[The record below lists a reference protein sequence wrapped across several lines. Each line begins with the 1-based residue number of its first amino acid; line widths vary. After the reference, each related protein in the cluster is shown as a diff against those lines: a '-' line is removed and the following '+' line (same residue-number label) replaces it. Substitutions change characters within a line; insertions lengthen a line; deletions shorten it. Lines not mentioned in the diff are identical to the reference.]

1 MTGNAV
7 EGWCSGKASQR
18 KWRFTEIQ
26 GRNDLG
32 MWNRVL
38 GRGSAWAN
46 PGEDKARWLEGVRR
60 RAGQMEAGKE
70 TRAQ

>member
-1 MTGNAV
+1 
-7 EGWCSGKASQR
+7 
-18 KWRFTEIQ
+18 
-26 GRNDLG
+26 